1 MSDKIMRS
9 FEEARNN
16 PFHFKHVKL
25 CHNLAELARIPEPK
39 VVLASVPDLQCG
51 FSRDLF
57 LAWCGSPKNSIIL
70 TNRTSPGTLAR
81 WLIDNPE
88 NKTVTMD
95 IRRRVKLEGAELDD
109 YLRKRK
115 TKNKRNCESR
125 MNRRESLRMSRVTRA
140 KQRWTRTLRR

>member
-1 MSDKIMRS
+1 MTLVINKNYPSD
-9 FEEARNN
+9 FT
-16 PFHFKHVKL
+16 L
-25 CHNLAELARIPEPK
+25 Q

-95 IRRRVKLEGAELDD
+95 VSLYEIQPKSSDPF
-109 YLRKRK
+109 
-115 TKNKRNCESR
+115 KNKGN
-125 MNRRESLRMSRVTRA
+125 
-140 KQRWTRTLRR
+140 

>member
-1 MSDKIMRS
+1 M
-9 FEEARNN
+9 
-16 PFHFKHVKL
+16 
-25 CHNLAELARIPEPK
+25 
-39 VVLASVPDLQCG
+39 ASVPDLQCG

-95 IRRRVKLEGAELDD
+95 VSAKKSSQNLVILLRMKEISNCRRFLSEKIRYFQCYILKSRVCMFIMVIIVLCVIDLFFIKPVSQQKDSNVATKL
-109 YLRKRK
+109 
-115 TKNKRNCESR
+115 
-125 MNRRESLRMSRVTRA
+125 RESMLG
-140 KQRWTRTLRR
+140 

>member
-1 MSDKIMRS
+1 MLFKISFMIQYQSSSVFFDCFLWWLPSWFIYWFILDQSPKCMDTTMSIINS
-9 FEEARNN
+9 FILLNESY
-16 PFHFKHVKL
+16 
-25 CHNLAELARIPEPK
+25 LALVLQ

-95 IRRRVKLEGAELDD
+95 V
-109 YLRKRK
+109 RKHLIK
-115 TKNKRNCESR
+115 F
-125 MNRRESLRMSRVTRA
+125 
-140 KQRWTRTLRR
+140 TL